1 MDVMI
6 ISLDYTYM
14 HTSYLSLHSSV
25 CHYALISQ
33 HVMMMM
39 LLLMMMMMLLLMMM
53 MIMLLLML
61 SRIRTEQPLISHDLT
76 EIRTRAMVML
86 ATPFNEEMHV
96 SEAMNVFLQARSNIT
111 PYLYEDV
118 EVCFEWVA
126 QRGIQ
131 IAILTDGNALLNKC
145 ELFNKYASFTLLAS
159 EVGAMKPSP
168 VGFITCSQLAS
179 IPINRIMYIGDN
191 YDKDIIGANNAGM
204 HNAFLIRKDHI
215 DGSSSTRSSGSSSS
229 SGSSD
234 TGSSSVDS
242 KDVQKE
248 QSNPMSIYS
257 AKPADKYKSMA
268 VDNPRDGRDSNED
281 EQRYHRANVI
291 LNSLHP
297 EELNAKLLEYFK
309 TR

>member
-1 MDVMI
+1 
-6 ISLDYTYM
+6 M

-33 HVMMMM
+33 HVMMMIM
-39 LLLMMMMMLLLMMM
+39 MIMMMMMLLLMMM
-53 MIMLLLML
+53 MMLLLML

-76 EIRTRAMVML
+76 EIRTRAMVIL

-204 HNAFLIRKDHI
+204 HNAFLIRKEHI
-215 DGSSSTRSSGSSSS
+215 DGSSSSSSSRSSGSGSGSS
-229 SGSSD
+229 SGSSSD

-248 QSNPMSIYS
+248 HSNPMSIYS

-268 VDNPRDGRDSNED
+268 IDHPRDGRDSNED

>member
-1 MDVMI
+1 
-6 ISLDYTYM
+6 M
-14 HTSYLSLHSSV
+14 HHN
-25 CHYALISQ
+25 ALIPQ
-33 HVMMMM
+33 NVMMM
-39 LLLMMMMMLLLMMM
+39 LLM
-53 MIMLLLML
+53 MILLLLML

-76 EIRTRAMVML
+76 EIRTRAMTML

-111 PYLYEDV
+111 PYLYDDV
-118 EVCFEWVA
+118 TVCFEWVA

-131 IAILTDGNALLNKC
+131 IAVLTDGNALLNQC

-204 HNAFLIRKDHI
+204 HNAFLIRKEHI
-215 DGSSSTRSSGSSSS
+215 DGSSNSSSTRSSGSSSS
-229 SGSSD
+229 SSSSSSGSSSSSSSSSSND
-234 TGSSSVDS
+234 YGSSSVDS

-268 VDNPRDGRDSNED
+268 VDLPRDGRDSNNED

-297 EELNAKLLEYFK
+297 EELNAKMLKYFM

>member
-33 HVMMMM
+33 HVMMIMM
-39 LLLMMMMMLLLMMM
+39 IMMMMMLLLM
-53 MIMLLLML
+53 LTL
-61 SRIRTEQPLISHDLT
+61 SRLRTEQPLISHDLT

-179 IPINRIMYIGDN
+179 VPINRIMYIGDN

-204 HNAFLIRKDHI
+204 HNAFLIRKEHI
-215 DGSSSTRSSGSSSS
+215 DGSSSTGS

-242 KDVQKE
+242 KGVQKE

-257 AKPADKYKSMA
+257 AKPADKYKSMT
-268 VDNPRDGRDSNED
+268 VDHPRDGRDYSNED

-297 EELNAKLLEYFK
+297 EELNAKLLGYFK

>member
-1 MDVMI
+1 
-6 ISLDYTYM
+6 M

-33 HVMMMM
+33 HVMMMIM
-39 LLLMMMMMLLLMMM
+39 MIMMMMMLLLMMM
-53 MIMLLLML
+53 MMLLLML

-76 EIRTRAMVML
+76 EIRTRAMVIL

-118 EVCFEWVA
+118 EICFEWVA

-204 HNAFLIRKDHI
+204 HNAFLIRKEHI
-215 DGSSSTRSSGSSSS
+215 DGSSSSSSSSRSSGSGSGSS
-229 SGSSD
+229 SGSSSD

-268 VDNPRDGRDSNED
+268 VDHPRDGRDSNKD